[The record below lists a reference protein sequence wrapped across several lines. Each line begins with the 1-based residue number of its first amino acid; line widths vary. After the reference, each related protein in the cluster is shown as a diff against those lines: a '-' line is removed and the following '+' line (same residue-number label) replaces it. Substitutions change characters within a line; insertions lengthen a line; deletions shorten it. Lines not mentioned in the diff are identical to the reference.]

1 MKERGYIEKL
11 WREEKYHILF
21 HSQYY
26 YEEIRQL
33 LKGSP
38 SLEEVQQMIDI
49 GLREEPTQGSIINAY
64 DHMWGYFKKKA
75 TSSEKA
81 QSLSLKQQFMN
92 DNVYSSE
99 LLKFLKTLADKYEVT
114 YLQQSTILRNNKK

>member
-64 DHMWGYFKKKA
+64 DHMGGYFKKKA